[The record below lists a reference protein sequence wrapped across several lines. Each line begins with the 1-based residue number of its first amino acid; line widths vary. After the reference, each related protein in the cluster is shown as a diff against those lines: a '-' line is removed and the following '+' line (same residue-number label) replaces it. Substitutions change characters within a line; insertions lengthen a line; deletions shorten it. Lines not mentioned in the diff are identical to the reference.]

1 MQDKYNQELI
11 KDLSRRLD
19 EIERSE
25 DPFEK
30 WQKRLA
36 SETLSP
42 IEETEKHEQY
52 SDRKYWDK
60 IMGLDELEKE
70 EYQNRGKSLQ
80 KKLGRLKTEFDQTG
94 KIDRKRIIELGK
106 EFEENKL
113 EGRTY
118 KELEE
123 KYTKLDKDSKRASSK
138 YG

>member
-1 MQDKYNQELI
+1 MQDKCNTNKGVIE
-11 KDLSRRLD
+11 DLSRKLD
-19 EIERSE
+19 ELEN
-25 DPFEK
+25 PFET

-60 IMGLDELEKE
+60 IVDLDELEKE

-80 KKLGRLKTEFDQTG
+80 KKLGQLKTEFDQTG
-94 KIDRKRIIELGK
+94 KIDRKRIIELGE
-106 EFEENKL
+106 EFEENKS

-123 KYTKLDKDSKRASSK
+123 KYIKLDKDSERASSK

>member
-1 MQDKYNQELI
+1 MQDKCNTNKGVIE
-11 KDLSRRLD
+11 DLSRKLD
-19 EIERSE
+19 ELEN
-25 DPFEK
+25 PFET

-52 SDRKYWDK
+52 SDRKYWDR
-60 IMGLDELEKE
+60 IVDLDELEKE

-80 KKLGRLKTEFDQTG
+80 KKLGQLKTEFDQTG
-94 KIDRKRIIELGK
+94 KIDRKRIIELGE
-106 EFEENKL
+106 EFEENKS

-118 KELEE
+118 NELEE
-123 KYTKLDKDSKRASSK
+123 KYIKLDKDSERASSK